1 MRAIRDDVI
10 AMIARVDDISDKM
23 YEFEQ
28 NKKNNLLFYGISN
41 DTRETPESLASKMVT
56 MMKTSLGIRRDVPI
70 IKASRV
76 LTGPEVVGSRPVL
89 VTFETFRWEIV
100 LWLQLSDIFSHN

>member
-1 MRAIRDDVI
+1 MRAIRDDVL
-10 AMIARVDDISDKM
+10 AMIARVDDISEKM
-23 YEFEQ
+23 YDFEQ

-41 DTRETPESLASKMVT
+41 DTRETPDSLVGKIT
-56 MMKTSLGIRRDVPI
+56 LIMKTTLAIRRDVPV

-89 VTFETFRWEIV
+89 VTFETFRWA
-100 LWLQLSDIFSHN
+100 DR